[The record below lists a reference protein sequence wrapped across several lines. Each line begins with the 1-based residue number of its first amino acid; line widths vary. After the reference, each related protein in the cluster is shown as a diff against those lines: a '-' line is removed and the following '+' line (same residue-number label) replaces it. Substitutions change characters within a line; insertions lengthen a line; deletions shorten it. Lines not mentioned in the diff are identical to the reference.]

1 MTTRSSAG
9 QVPTGVADYFWGEA
23 YARRRLE
30 ATLLGAFRQWGYGDV
45 VTPAFEYADTLS
57 ARGNRELQS
66 ELCRFLDRDGSM
78 LALRADHWLHQHP
91 DAPAALANEIRQQ
104 MMQAFYT
111 DTDAWRGQI
120 VSQARQ
126 ALHQAVLGLSA
137 AQGTA

>member
-1 MTTRSSAG
+1 MTFEMTTRSSAG

-78 LALRADHWLHQHP
+78 LALRADMTIPVARLVGTRLH
-91 DAPAALANEIRQQ
+91 DAPTPQR
-104 MMQAFYT
+104 FC
-111 DTDAWRGQI
+111 
-120 VSQARQ
+120 
-126 ALHQAVLGLSA
+126 
-137 AQGTA
+137 